1 MSGSHRRVLL
11 VLSLAAACCGQ
22 VSGARAAEAS
32 PGASA
37 SSRAGG
43 ESPSGGVDTVAPAAA
58 AVAPMDAAGS
68 ATPATTTDAP
78 AATDTPATT
87 GAPVSQAAPDDTG
100 WAGTVELYG
109 FLPWVNGTTT
119 VRGFQAD
126 TTLNPSQILSKL
138 ESVAAARAAVE
149 YGRIGL
155 LTDISYT
162 QLGAQKSATTE
173 RGLFTGSADV
183 TAINGIYDLALRYRF
198 GPREAATGRPGSV
211 TLIPYAGIRLMEA
224 KLGVDAEIRGNGPL
238 GIRLQRQ
245 GEVNRTW
252 AQPLL
257 GTQASV
263 FLAPRLRAFARADV
277 SGFGLAGAED
287 LTGNAQLGLGYAVG
301 NSTVIDVSWRYL
313 GMAYANGAS
322 RSTGFTSHQNGIEL
336 GLKFFF

>member
-1 MSGSHRRVLL
+1 MSGSRRPVLL
-11 VLSLAAACCGQ
+11 VLSLAAACWGQ
-22 VSGARAAEAS
+22 ISGARAVEAS
-32 PGASA
+32 PGASS

-43 ESPSGGVDTVAPAAA
+43 ASPSGGVDPVAPAAA
-58 AVAPMDAAGS
+58 AVASGDAAGS
-68 ATPATTTDAP
+68 AVPAGTPE
-78 AATDTPATT
+78 TPATT

-109 FLPWVNGTTT
+109 FLPWVNSTTT
-119 VRGFQAD
+119 VRGFEAD

-138 ESVAAARAAVE
+138 ESVASARASLE

-162 QLGAQKSATTE
+162 QLGAQKSTTTR

-198 GPREAATGRPGSV
+198 GPREAATGTPGAV
-211 TLIPYAGIRLMEA
+211 TLIPYAGIRLMQA
-224 KLGVDAEIRGNGPL
+224 QLGVDAELRGNGPL

-245 GEVNRTW
+245 GEVSRTW

-301 NSTVIDVSWRYL
+301 NSTMIDVSWRYL

>member
-1 MSGSHRRVLL
+1 MSGSRRPVLL
-11 VLSLAAACCGQ
+11 VLSLAAACWGQ
-22 VSGARAAEAS
+22 VSGARAVEAS
-32 PGASA
+32 PGASS

-43 ESPSGGVDTVAPAAA
+43 ASPSGGVDPVAPAAA
-58 AVAPMDAAGS
+58 AVASGEAAGS
-68 ATPATTTDAP
+68 AVPAGTPE
-78 AATDTPATT
+78 TPATT

-109 FLPWVNGTTT
+109 FLPWVNSTTT
-119 VRGFQAD
+119 VRGFEAD
-126 TTLNPSQILSKL
+126 TTLNPSEILSKL
-138 ESVAAARAAVE
+138 ESVASARASLE

-162 QLGAQKSATTE
+162 QLGAQKSTTTR

-198 GPREAATGRPGSV
+198 GPREAATGTPGAV
-211 TLIPYAGIRLMEA
+211 TLIPYAGIRLMQA
-224 KLGVDAEIRGNGPL
+224 QLGVDAELRGNGPF
-238 GIRLQRQ
+238 GIQLQRQ
-245 GEVNRTW
+245 GEVSRTW

-301 NSTVIDVSWRYL
+301 NSTMIDVSWRYL

>member
-37 SSRAGG
+37 SSRVGG
-43 ESPSGGVDTVAPAAA
+43 ESPSGGVDTVVPAAG
-58 AVAPMDAAGS
+58 AVAPVDAAGS
-68 ATPATTTDAP
+68 ATPAATTDTP